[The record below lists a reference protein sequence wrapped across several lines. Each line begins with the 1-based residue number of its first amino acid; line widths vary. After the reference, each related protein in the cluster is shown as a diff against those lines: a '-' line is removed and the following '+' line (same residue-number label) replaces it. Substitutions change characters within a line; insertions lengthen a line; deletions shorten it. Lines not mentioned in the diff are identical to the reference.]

1 MRIRARLV
9 GLLATFLLLGI
20 LIGLPATL
28 LALGANPIPQ
38 GLPTLEQIRSAFTTP
53 DDGTLALSAIKV
65 IAWAAWLVLTGSILL
80 EIAARLRGLHAPKL
94 PGLSLPQGAARQL
107 VAAAALLFVIAPATG
122 TAAHAAPAPPTRPSS

>member
-38 GLPTLEQIRSAFTTP
+38 GLPTLEQIRSAFT
-53 DDGTLALSAIKV
+53 
-65 IAWAAWLVLTGSILL
+65 
-80 EIAARLRGLHAPKL
+80 
-94 PGLSLPQGAARQL
+94 LSL
-107 VAAAALLFVIAPATG
+107 I
-122 TAAHAAPAPPTRPSS
+122 HI